1 MEVLIYFIAGFLGVF
16 IHCCIKANSLV
27 TDARRLKVDFT
38 VKDYLTK
45 DWFGISMSIAM
56 VFVWFLIFG
65 EVGNKYPKILD
76 FIRLSFIGMGLFGS
90 VIIQAVFN
98 KGKSYIREK
107 MNEKAEMVQAMDGI
121 GGSNNPK
128 KDDEK

>member
-16 IHCCIKANSLV
+16 IHCSIKANSLV
-27 TDARRLKVDFT
+27 TDARRLKVHFT

-107 MNEKAEMVQAMDGI
+107 MNEKAEMVQAMDSPIVGDR
-121 GGSNNPK
+121 PK
-128 KDDEK
+128 DRD